1 MSKVIS
7 MSEFRKRIFPIFMM
21 IKDTELVLRVYYR
34 RRVFLFTITPTEEK
48 VKTPYKRS
56 KTNANNKIDPGSVS
70 KQKCPI
76 CKDAVING
84 VCMNT
89 ACASNVEPTEKASHL
104 EVGEL
109 TRVPI
114 EDELY
119 PVESVE

>member
-34 RRVFLFTITPTEEK
+34 RRVFLFTITPTDEK

-56 KTNANNKIDPGSVS
+56 PTNANNKIDPGSVS

-84 VCMNT
+84 VCMNIV
-89 ACASNVEPTEKASHL
+89 CDSNKQPIEKASHL

-109 TRVPI
+109 QRVPVDEELPAGFI
-114 EDELY
+114 E
-119 PVESVE
+119 